1 MFKTPTVIF
10 SSDNKSATVVAV
22 NGARVSVVAQDT
34 LGVWFRKDGGVTF
47 RTDAEHRSQ
56 TVRVDA
62 YGRITVPGAQG
73 KSLPRGKGHLRI
85 A

>member
-1 MFKTPTVIF
+1 MQKPTVIF
-10 SSDNKSATVVAV
+10 GSDNKSATVIAV

-62 YGRITVPGAQG
+62 YGRITTDQSATKVSRS
-73 KSLPRGKGHLRI
+73 KRHLRV